1 MAKIL
6 LDIDAN
12 PELANV
18 KISQLKL
25 MIQSIGKEFSK
36 INVNKGLTAQ
46 LNALSKAL
54 NAVAQNTTASANAN
68 LANAK
73 AIERKTAALKNLV
86 STMNNAATTQTKLN
100 TEAKKQENIDSQI
113 ATREAKL
120 AMAREK
126 HTQSMKNQIATIHQ
140 LKTANATMNE
150 NTSMSVTQTNE
161 LTKGFA
167 HLESGASSSSKIIF
181 DYSGKIKDFSANAD
195 MGLGSILRMA
205 QGFLQWQLAA
215 TLVMKPI
222 QAIQK
227 AMDDLNETL
236 VKTETTVVELQRV
249 LPAHSATNS
258 DMANKLYQIAQENG
272 QSFENVSEIAE
283 NFAKAGYD
291 WSETVDAV
299 KGSIVALN
307 VAELDAG
314 EASTGLIAIMKQ
326 FKLEAS
332 EARNIIDMLN
342 KVADNYS
349 VTSEGLYQAIQRMGS
364 AAANANTPLEQTIGL
379 ITGLSEATG
388 RQGNNLGTALNA
400 LIQYSSK
407 ASSLDTFASLN
418 QETADMV
425 ERFRMGAASIVDVW
439 DEVSKVIENA
449 DARQS
454 EILNNFAQNEDIINA
469 SEEIKGELG
478 DIFELENQVYD
489 TANTFRKNYF
499 ISFIGNMDTVAEAT
513 ETAMNSMGYSIDEQ
527 AKYMDTYEAKVKS
540 LTSEWQAFLN
550 QEDGFLQIKK
560 DWVEIGSGVLKVT
573 NAIGGLKTI
582 LSATATILATM
593 FGTKLINGFMVL
605 SNWMKTTAFNTL
617 NLKGNMNALNIAQ
630 EKESIAIAQ
639 AIGLRD
645 QYNWHV
651 AAGTVKV
658 GELEAVEEAEAI
670 AAEASAAAKQA
681 QAAAMASLIAWIGIG
696 ITAIVAI
703 TGAIKQYQ
711 EKLHQQRME
720 SIETWKQESEN
731 ARQMNALLIQQKGL
745 TTENEEYYNV
755 EKQIVDLLGD
765 KKFALEGVTE
775 KTDEYTKAVNN
786 LTEAERRRYRRD
798 VEKAQRSA
806 KKEVEN
812 LIIGENG
819 TKIEGRLTAA
829 GLGGYA
835 TRNAKKLVEGYHRLE
850 NVINSWFEKYKKAIR
865 EGDEETAQYAKSQY
879 EYFSEG
885 LDMMSATIDAYE
897 DANRA
902 KKQFASDDILIKM
915 TEDEIEQLVAFGKV
929 TDEVNNELKAEG
941 ITVDS
946 LTKRYIES
954 MSASQKAA
962 LAKTNAKMASFD
974 FTKAT
979 KQEIQA
985 LIDEGVQM
993 GATRAAC
1000 TLLANAYASAQSYM
1014 TSILSSSVASRMGIL
1029 QSELTAIK
1037 NVASAYALIAGKMG
1051 VSTKEAQVE
1060 VAELQRR
1067 KGQSNT
1073 AIGKQNT
1080 EAAQTYQNI
1089 VGLGQTMQQI
1099 SDLVSGINIS
1109 PVGGGTSG
1117 GGGGGGGSHGGGGGG
1132 GSGKSAT
1139 DIQNEEIK
1147 RFEDTAKTEEERL
1160 NLMIHQNISREV
1172 QIEQMRKIQ
1181 KSYSDV
1187 ATYMRSIGRSE
1198 DEILK
1203 YSNQW
1208 WTWQEKINE
1217 TIKGGYEEEI
1227 SLLEDKATLMAHEGK
1242 SSWDMID
1249 NLKQRNDLI
1258 HQEADWMRSVGYSED
1273 EIIKLQNK
1281 HWDNQ
1286 EAITDDYKQYYQN
1299 LIADTESEVNL
1310 LEKQGDKEEQIVAK
1324 KKEKQK
1330 ILHDEAEY
1338 LRQVKKFYEDIGASA
1353 EKINEIQ
1360 REINSLSA
1368 EWLDEDNNIN
1378 EIYKSILEEQRDKE
1392 LDAIQKKIDA
1402 LKEEKEIE
1410 DEELEIEEKRLAVA
1424 EAAKKLKDA
1433 ENQRNV
1439 RVYNAK
1445 TGQWEWRAKQSDI
1458 DSATK
1463 DLESAGKNYDDALK
1477 NKQISDL
1484 EKQKTSL
1491 EGIWSAIIDNKAH
1504 YTTIIAKMQEISA
1517 QWRLGDEEEREYYA
1531 KVNFALG
1538 SIIGAVR
1545 GDDGVWTKDGRNLY
1559 SYGNKTSP
1567 VTFKDK
1573 MIYPALTKNLLGI
1586 TPPDVF
1592 RDYSRQLGLSYGGSQ
1607 AYMTNG
1613 YPTYRNGGSVDYSKS
1628 YSVNGIPI
1636 TQQMAQNNTIDELFR
1651 MMPFV

>member
-1 MAKIL
+1 MAKII
-6 LDIDAN
+6 IDVDLNSA
-12 PELANV
+12 EASA
-18 KISQLKL
+18 KARQLKEEL
-25 MIQSIGKEFSK
+25 QAISK
-36 INVNKGLTAQ
+36 IKTPTDK
-46 LNALSKAL
+46 KA
-54 NAVAQNTTASANAN
+54 T
-68 LANAK
+68 K
-73 AIERKTAALKNLV
+73 AILE
-86 STMNNAATTQTKLN
+86 
-100 TEAKKQENIDSQI
+100 EE
-113 ATREAKL
+113 KL
-120 AMAREK
+120 AQAREK
-126 HTQSMKNQIATIHQ
+126 TAKTTAQRQLAEQKVATEQERTRGVTAKANKAEQDLNGTREKGNKIAKESTQ
-140 LKTANATMNE
+140 
-150 NTSMSVTQTNE
+150 
-161 LTKGFA
+161 
-167 HLESGASSSSKIIF
+167 
-181 DYSGKIKDFSANAD
+181 
-195 MGLGSILRMA
+195 GLLSMA

-222 QAIQK
+222 QAISK

-236 VKTETTVVELQRV
+236 VETENKVIDLQRV
-249 LPAHSATNS
+249 LPENSASNS
-258 DMANKLYQIAQENG
+258 QISNELYKIAIENG
-272 QSFENVSEIAE
+272 QSFENVSKIAE

-291 WSETVDAV
+291 WSETVNAV

-307 VAELDAG
+307 VAELDAD

-326 FKLEAS
+326 FNLEADKTRKVI
-332 EARNIIDMLN
+332 EALD
-342 KVADNYS
+342 KVGDNYA
-349 VTSEGLYQAIQRMGS
+349 VTSQSLFQAIQRMGS
-364 AAANANTPLEQTIGL
+364 AAANANMTFEQSVGL

-388 RQGNNLGTALNA
+388 RQGSNLGTALNA

-407 ASSLDTFASLN
+407 AESLDIFAKLSESAK
-418 QETADMV
+418 ETV
-425 ERFRMGAASIVDVW
+425 EQYRLGAKSILDVW
-439 DEVSKVIENA
+439 EEVSKVINNA
-449 DARQS
+449 DARQA
-454 EILNNFAQNEDIINA
+454 EILNSFANSENIKNA

-478 DIFELENQVYD
+478 DIYEIEKEVYD
-489 TANTFRKNYF
+489 TANTFRKNYY
-499 ISFIGNMDTVAEAT
+499 IALLGNMDTVKSAT
-513 ETAMNSMGYSIDEQ
+513 ETALDSAGYAIDEQ
-527 AKYMDTYEAKVKS
+527 AKYMDTYTAKVTS
-540 LTSEWQAFLN
+540 LQSQWEAFLN
-550 QEDGFLQIKK
+550 QEQGLLGLKK
-560 DWVEIGSGVLKVT
+560 ALVDIGSVLLTITKYT
-573 NAIGGLKTI
+573 GGLKTI
-582 LSATATILATM
+582 FSLTATVVATMFGAKIVGGFKKFFGVFKDGISTIKIFRTSLSATAT
-593 FGTKLINGFMVL
+593 
-605 SNWMKTTAFNTL
+605 TAEVT
-617 NLKGNMNALNIAQ
+617 AI
-630 EKESIAIAQ
+630 SIQGVTA
-639 AIGLRD
+639 AIGL
-645 QYNWHV
+645 
-651 AAGTVKV
+651 A
-658 GELEAVEEAEAI
+658 
-670 AAEASAAAKQA
+670 
-681 QAAAMASLIAWIGIG
+681 
-696 ITAIVAI
+696 ITAITAI
-703 TGAIKQYQ
+703 IGAIQQYQ
-711 EKLHQQRME
+711 EAQHQARLE
-720 SIETWKQESEN
+720 SIQLWDEEKEN

-765 KKFALEGVTE
+765 KKVALEGVTE
-775 KTDEYTKAVNN
+775 KTDEYTKAVIN
-786 LTEAERRRYRRD
+786 LSDAEKNKYEQD
-798 VEKAQRSA
+798 LDKAFESA
-806 KKEVEN
+806 KKELKDIDLLGMGFHEGLANSLGYESVYEISKSVDNILDVYKKLQQKRDKYFKDYKKYLREGNQAEAESAHSSFVYYQNMVDSMAQTVEAYLN
-812 LIIGENG
+812 V
-819 TKIEGRLTAA
+819 KK
-829 GLGGYA
+829 
-835 TRNAKKLVEGYHRLE
+835 AKKDL
-850 NVINSWFEKYKKAIR
+850 
-865 EGDEETAQYAKSQY
+865 
-879 EYFSEG
+879 
-885 LDMMSATIDAYE
+885 ATD
-897 DANRA
+897 N
-902 KKQFASDDILIKM
+902 ILLQM
-915 TEDEIEQLVAFGKV
+915 TEDEIVQLVAFGKV

-941 ITVDS
+941 ITVDG

-1014 TSILSSSVASRMGIL
+1014 SSILSSSVASRMGIL

-1099 SDLVSGINIS
+1099 SDIIAGIDIS
-1109 PVGGGTSG
+1109 PVGGGGSSGGSG
-1117 GGGGGGGSHGGGGGG
+1117 GGGGGS

-1139 DIQNEEIK
+1139 DIQNDKIK
-1147 RFEDTAKTEEERL
+1147 ELEDVAKTEEERL
-1160 NLMIHQNISREV
+1160 TLMQHQGKSNEE
-1172 QIEQMRKIQ
+1172 QIGQMRKIQ
-1181 KSYSDV
+1181 NAYSNV

-1217 TIKGGYEEEI
+1217 TTKNGYEEQI
-1227 SLLEDKATLMAHEGK
+1227 ALLEEKATLMAHEGK

-1258 HQEADWMRSVGYSED
+1258 HEEADWMRSVGYEES

-1286 EAITDDYKQYYQN
+1286 EAITDDYKQFYQN

-1310 LEKQGDKEEQIVAK
+1310 LQKQGDKEEQIVAK
-1324 KKEKQK
+1324 KKEKQR

-1458 DSATK
+1458 DNATK

-1504 YTTIIAKMQEISA
+1504 YTTIIAKMQEIST

-1531 KVNFALG
+1531 NVNFALG

-1573 MIYPALTKNLLGI
+1573 MIYPALTKNLLGV